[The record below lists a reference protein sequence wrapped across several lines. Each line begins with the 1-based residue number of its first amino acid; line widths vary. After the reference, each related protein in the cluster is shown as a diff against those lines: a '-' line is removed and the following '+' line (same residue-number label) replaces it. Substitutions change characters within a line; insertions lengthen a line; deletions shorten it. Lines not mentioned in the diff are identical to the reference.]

1 MSLSGYSYLSGCLNT
16 VSYGIGRFVFG
27 KDNPQEP
34 HLHMFPEIKTT
45 LMDYRSARYLC
56 TALSELSQG
65 TVEILHMKDY
75 FLFGLLAA
83 LSCHTDIRDNLE
95 ISAELNLL

>member
-1 MSLSGYSYLSGCLNT
+1 MFLERIIHKSHNY
-16 VSYGIGRFVFG
+16 I
-27 KDNPQEP
+27 
-34 HLHMFPEIKTT
+34 MFPEIKTT
-45 LMDYRSARYLC
+45 LFIMDYRSARYLC

-75 FLFGLLAA
+75 FLFGMLAA